1 MPPIPERGCQGI
13 RSRRPQSSG
22 ALARAQPASDR
33 GSSRPTRSDEAPTID
48 LERVR
53 ADTPGVETVAH
64 FNNAGAALMLRPV
77 LDAVIGHLELGVAER
92 YERVQSLATALRAG
106 LEAIPGVT
114 VADQG
119 LERCGIVTFTV
130 DGTEALD
137 VKDALRAAQIKVNVI
152 EPSNT
157 LLDSRK
163 RDLPDLVRASV
174 HYYNSEAEL
183 GRLLDA
189 ISVLA

>member
-1 MPPIPERGCQGI
+1 M
-13 RSRRPQSSG
+13 
-22 ALARAQPASDR
+22 
-33 GSSRPTRSDEAPTID
+33 ID